1 MRRARLL
8 YLAGADGTGKST
20 QAAIL
25 LGRLARAGVP
35 AQHLWLRFPFLLSGP
50 LLAYARWRGLS
61 RIEERDGVRCGT
73 WDFGRSRV
81 LRTLLPW
88 SLLLDAALA
97 SLWRVY
103 RPLLCGRTLVCE
115 RFVLDMLVDL
125 ALGCGDPHLPA
136 KVPGALYRRLL
147 PRGSRVAVL
156 DLDAATAV
164 ARRPALAADRSLARR
179 LALYRHLAA
188 TAGVPL
194 VPAGRSIDT
203 VSAALA
209 QELGVP

>member
-1 MRRARLL
+1 MGRARLL

-35 AQHLWLRFPFLLSGP
+35 ARHLWLRFPFLLSGP

-61 RIEERDGVRCGT
+61 RIEERDGVCCGT
-73 WDFGRSRV
+73 WDFGRSRA

-88 SLLLDAALA
+88 SLLVDAALA
-97 SLWRVY
+97 SLIRVY
-103 RPLLCGRTLVCE
+103 LPLLCGRTLVCE

-125 ALGCGDPHLPA
+125 ALGCGDPHLGA
-136 KVPGALYRRLL
+136 GLPGALYRRLL
-147 PRGSRVAVL
+147 PRGSRVAIL
-156 DLDAATAV
+156 DLDPATAI
-164 ARRPALAADRSLARR
+164 ARRPALAADRNVDRR
-179 LALYRHLAA
+179 LMLYRQLAA

-194 VPAGRSIDT
+194 VAAGCSIDA
-203 VSAALA
+203 VSAAVRR
-209 QELGVP
+209 ELDLP